1 MNFDAG
7 GRVPAVESN
16 HIERHTKWVGT
27 THQLCCELILSGTVR
42 CQGFVEDVQWP
53 AEAAVIDGRLK
64 MKPYGQPGSMSRA
77 SSLSARHLASDSL
90 SSEASGLSS
99 HAQREPAGAVISEG
113 ASLVR
118 QQPADP
124 SLWGRT
130 GAGHVASIQ
139 RCVHCQPA
147 QCGLYSSL
155 SNNDVY
161 HQGCKG
167 FPHLQYACKM
177 LTIDEYINLRKTI

>member
-1 MNFDAG
+1 M
-7 GRVPAVESN
+7 
-16 HIERHTKWVGT
+16 ERHTKRVGT
-27 THQLCCELILSGTVR
+27 HQPYCELILSGILR

-53 AEAAVIDGRLK
+53 AEAAVIDERLK
-64 MKPYGQPGSMSRA
+64 MTPYGQPRSMSRA

-90 SSEASGLSS
+90 SSEASGLSI
-99 HAQREPAGAVISEG
+99 HAQREPASAAISEG

-118 QQPADP
+118 QQRADP

-139 RCVHCQPA
+139 RCAHYHPHQ
-147 QCGLYSSL
+147 YSSL

-161 HQGCKG
+161 HRGCKA
-167 FPHLQYACKM
+167 FPHMQYACKM
-177 LTIDEYINLRKTI
+177 LITTLDEHINHRKII